1 MTANAETGST
11 RADTH
16 GNEATSHSATNHSAT
31 DHSATDHGATD
42 HTGHGITRTDVGND
56 DRSWASSTDRTSTD
70 SVRHDRI
77 RWGAVWTGVL
87 TALAIYIVLQL
98 LFFALGWLDLGIDG
112 AGGTTRAIVS
122 GVLALIAFFL
132 GGAASGASALWHR
145 AGDGMVNAVVTWAVT
160 VIALLGIALI
170 GGGAL
175 VGSLAD
181 TATQFVNLRAAGA
194 GVDIA
199 EATRTAQQ
207 TAGAT
212 ALGLG
217 LSMVAAALGGSI
229 GAKLWPGH
237 GHRNAHSS

>member
-1 MTANAETGST
+1 MTANADTGAT
-11 RADTH
+11 RADTT
-16 GNEATSHSATNHSAT
+16 GNGTTSHDTTNHDAENQSATSHSVSRA
-31 DHSATDHGATD
+31 
-42 HTGHGITRTDVGND
+42 GIDSD
-56 DRSWASSTDRTSTD
+56 DRSWTPPTNTD
-70 SVRHDRI
+70 VRHDRI

-87 TALAIYIVLQL
+87 TTLSIYIVLQL
-98 LFFALGWLDLGIDG
+98 LFFALGWLDLGING
-112 AGGTTRAIVS
+112 ADGTTRAIVS

-132 GGAASGASALWHR
+132 GGAAAGASALWHR
-145 AGDGMVNAVVTWAVT
+145 ANDGMVNGVVTWAVT
-160 VIALLGIALI
+160 VIALLGIALV

-194 GVDIA
+194 GVDVA
-199 EATRTAQQ
+199 EATRTAQH

-217 LSMVAAALGGSI
+217 LSMLVAAVGGSI

-237 GHRNAHSS
+237 GHRDAHSR